1 MAKVKCSIC
10 GKEYE
15 ACNSCLEQKTFKPW
29 RTVTDTI
36 EHYKIYFVIH
46 EYSISKDKEK
56 AIEDLKN
63 CDIHDINNFVPDIK
77 KVIQE
82 IIGESKQKR
91 SRVKGAKSDADKI
104 HVKTDNFS
112 E

>member
-29 RTVTDTI
+29 RTVTDTV

-56 AIEDLKN
+56 AKEDLKN
-63 CDIHDINNFVPDIK
+63 CNMHDMNNFVSDIK

-82 IIGESKQKR
+82 IMGESKRKR
-91 SRVKGAKSDADKI
+91 NPVKNAKENTDKK